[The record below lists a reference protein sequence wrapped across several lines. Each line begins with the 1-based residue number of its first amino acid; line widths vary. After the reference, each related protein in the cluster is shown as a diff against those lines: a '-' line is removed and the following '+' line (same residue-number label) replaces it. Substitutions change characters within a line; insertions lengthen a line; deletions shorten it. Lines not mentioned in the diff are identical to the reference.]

1 MAAPVLTRKR
11 TPFDGISPDAIKDFA
26 VFVRTHAPRWI
37 DGSRSLSRLT
47 VRRARQK
54 AVACDRRRGIHHVDA
69 PPPPRALLRRRIGEK
84 IFLLRARSAAL
95 S

>member
-26 VFVRTHAPRWI
+26 AFVRTHAPRWI

-47 VRRARQK
+47 VRRARAK
-54 AVACDRRRGIHHVDA
+54 AVACDRRRGIRHVDA
-69 PPPPRALLRRRIGEK
+69 VDRTTRMSSRRR
-84 IFLLRARSAAL
+84 R
-95 S
+95 